1 MSSSSLAGRV
11 ALVTGAGRRLG
22 AAYARAL
29 AAAGAAV
36 LVNDTGVD
44 LDGGNPDPG
53 VADAVAARIV
63 AAGGRALAD
72 HSDVSGFKGAAD
84 AVRRT
89 VGEYGRIDILVNNAG
104 LIAGGSVEELSEET
118 LQRLL
123 AVHVAGAVGAIRA
136 AFPRMRLQ
144 GYGRIVNIVS
154 EAALSRDLNPSV
166 AYAAAKAAIWGVTM
180 SVATEGAAH
189 GVTVNAVS
197 PGALTRMSEG
207 FLAETGIP
215 DGLDLSP
222 DRVAEVVVAL
232 CGDDAGDVT
241 GRVVHTAGGFVREYV
256 LGRTD
261 DTDLVRRLL
270 KATAGAGAPP

>member
-1 MSSSSLAGRV
+1 MRATALAGRV
-11 ALVTGAGRRLG
+11 ALVTGAGRGLG

-44 LDGGNPDPG
+44 LDGGNPDPS
-53 VADAVAARIV
+53 VADAVAAQIV

-72 HSDVSGFKGAAD
+72 HSDISGFEGAVD

-89 VGEYGRIDILVNNAG
+89 VGEFGRIDILVNNAG
-104 LIAGGSVEELSEET
+104 LIAGGSVEELTEET

-123 AVHVAGAVGAIRA
+123 AVHVTAAVGTIRA
-136 AFPRMRLQ
+136 AIPRMRLQ
-144 GYGRIVNIVS
+144 RYGRIVNVVS
-154 EAALSRDLNPSV
+154 EAALSRDLKPSA

-180 SVATEGAAH
+180 SVATEGADH

-197 PGALTRMSEG
+197 PGALTRMSES

-222 DRVAEVVVAL
+222 DRVADVVVAL
-232 CGDDAGDVT
+232 CGDYAGDIT

-256 LGRTD
+256 LGRRD
-261 DTDLVRRLL
+261 DTELVRRLL
-270 KATAGAGAPP
+270 KATVRTLM